1 MTLINFQKHRNLLS
15 SHKGP
20 EYINSICIW
29 KVIQE
34 SKLIGL
40 YRSDCKKLN
49 CLEAVSQLWSIYN
62 CIINICMFTSRI
74 KCHMLLSTFCYSL
87 DKDGSWNLVVEVFS
101 EVQSVSPVAGKMEVK
116 LDGTPVTHSMPVTLT
131 ANNSKTRFE
140 IKIDPVSLQ
149 LLMPLLYS
157 FNSDYS

>member
-1 MTLINFQKHRNLLS
+1 
-15 SHKGP
+15 
-20 EYINSICIW
+20 
-29 KVIQE
+29 
-34 SKLIGL
+34 
-40 YRSDCKKLN
+40 
-49 CLEAVSQLWSIYN
+49 
-62 CIINICMFTSRI
+62 
-74 KCHMLLSTFCYSL
+74 MLLSTFCYSL

-116 LDGTPVTHSMPVTLT
+116 LDGTPVTHSMPVILT